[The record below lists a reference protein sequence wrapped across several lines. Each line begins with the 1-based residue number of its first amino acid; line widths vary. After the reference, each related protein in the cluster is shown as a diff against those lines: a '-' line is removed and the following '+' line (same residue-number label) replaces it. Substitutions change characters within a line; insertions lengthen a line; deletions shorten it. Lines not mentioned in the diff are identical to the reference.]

1 MVYALETAPS
11 EKVRELQCGWKKESR
26 NRVSVVEEGREP
38 RKVTCSVHS
47 SVLVGF

>member
-26 NRVSVVEEGREP
+26 NRVEEGREP